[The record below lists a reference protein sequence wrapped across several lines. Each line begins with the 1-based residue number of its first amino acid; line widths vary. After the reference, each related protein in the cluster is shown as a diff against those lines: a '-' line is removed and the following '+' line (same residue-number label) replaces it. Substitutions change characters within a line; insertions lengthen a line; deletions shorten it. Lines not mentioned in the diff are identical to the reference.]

1 MSDYLIESLDF
12 NIKSLEEI
20 FKKKDLIEKNN
31 IEILKTLA
39 KLENQIIDLKDCKGY
54 YSIAVNEIY
63 ETSIKALKDTL
74 DTALQFI
81 IFDRDLSAEL
91 ILEDKR
97 GTKTLN
103 ISIRDN
109 DCDEEI
115 DIKEGTGMGIATII
129 SFVLKLYYLINKDS
143 KILLLD
149 EKYSNVSVEY
159 MPKFFEFMCKMTDE
173 KDFIIIIISHDERF
187 TPYVQQVFQVSKG
200 SVTRLTR

>member
-54 YSIAVNEIY
+54 YSIAVDEIY

-187 TPYVQQVFQVSKG
+187 VPYVQQVFQVSKG